1 VNSLA
6 DDRAGTPA
14 PGIRLIPAREPD
26 YAVAPGETL
35 RDRLDELGMT
45 QAELAVRTGLT
56 TKHINQ
62 VLQGVVPLSADVAQ
76 RLEYATGVPARLW
89 NRLEADYRST
99 LVRLGQ
105 RRDLQD
111 DVGWLAELPV
121 RQLVAVGMLPPEPSD
136 TVSRV
141 QQLLA
146 FFGVA
151 SPEAWR
157 QLWQRPAA
165 VFRQSPAHPVVPG
178 ALAAWLRLGELVARD
193 LDAEDFDVERA
204 RELLPRLRGLT
215 ARPLRQSVPVAR
227 DMLAAT
233 GVAVVFVPEI
243 TGARAYGAT
252 RWLSPQRALI
262 QLSLRGKTDD
272 ALWETLFH
280 ELGHVLLHGKREIFV
295 ELDDESSDRDGGELD
310 HDMPSGGR
318 DAQER
323 EAWRFATRV
332 LFGETGLARL
342 DGVRTMD
349 DAVDLADELG
359 IAPSIVVARLQA
371 SGRWNYRHG
380 ARLKRPVPPL
390 EELTGERPSRVQP
403 RPRRQD
409 RRRKG
414 EGDVG

>member
-1 VNSLA
+1 MA
-6 DDRAGTPA
+6 DDSANMSAAHAG
-14 PGIRLIPAREPD
+14 LLPAREPD

-62 VLQGVVPLSADVAQ
+62 VLQGVVPLSAEVAQ
-76 RLEYATGVPARLW
+76 RLEYATAVPARLW

-111 DVGWLAELPV
+111 DIGWLAELPV
-121 RQLVAVGMLPPEPSD
+121 RQLVALGALPPEPAD
-136 TVSRV
+136 KVSRV

-165 VFRQSPAHPVVPG
+165 VFRQSQAHPVMPA
-178 ALAAWLRLGELVARD
+178 ALAAWLRLGELAARD
-193 LDAEDFDVERA
+193 LDAGHFDAEQA
-204 RELLPRLRGLT
+204 RELLPRLRELT
-215 ARPLRQSVPVAR
+215 ARPLRQAVPVAR
-227 DMLAAT
+227 DSLAAA
-233 GVAVVFVPEI
+233 GVVVAFVPEV

-252 RWLSPQRALI
+252 RWLSPQQALI

-280 ELGHVLLHGKREIFV
+280 ELGHVLLHGKREMFV
-295 ELDDESSDRDGGELD
+295 ELDDEPSDRDSGEPD
-310 HDMPSGGR
+310 HAAASGER
-318 DAQER
+318 VTQER
-323 EAWRFATRV
+323 DAWRFATRV

-342 DGVRTMD
+342 DEVQTVD
-349 DAVDLADELG
+349 DAVDLADDLG

-371 SGRWNYRHG
+371 SGRWSYRQG

-390 EELTGERPSRVQP
+390 EELTGVHPSPVQP
-403 RPRRQD
+403 RPPRRD

-414 EGDVG
+414 EGDVD

>member
-1 VNSLA
+1 VNSVA
-6 DDRAGTPA
+6 DDGTGMSAAHAG
-14 PGIRLIPAREPD
+14 LLSAREPD

-35 RDRLDELGMT
+35 RDRLDELGMR

-89 NRLEADYRST
+89 NRLEADYRSA

-121 RQLVAVGMLPPEPSD
+121 RQLVALGALPPEPSD
-136 TVSRV
+136 KVSRV

-165 VFRQSPAHPVVPG
+165 VFRQSQAHPVVPG
-178 ALAAWLRLGELVARD
+178 ALAAWLRLGELAARD
-193 LDAEDFDVERA
+193 LDAGDFDAERVH
-204 RELLPRLRGLT
+204 ELLPRLRELT
-215 ARPLRQSVPVAR
+215 ARPLRQAVPVAR
-227 DMLAAT
+227 DSLAAT
-233 GVAVVFVPEI
+233 GVVVAFVPEI

-252 RWLSPQRALI
+252 RWLSPQQALI

-280 ELGHVLLHGKREIFV
+280 ELGHVVLHGKREMFV
-295 ELDDESSDRDGGELD
+295 ELDEPSDRDSGRPAHDVASGER
-310 HDMPSGGR
+310 GT
-318 DAQER
+318 QER
-323 EAWRFATRV
+323 DAWRFATRV

-342 DGVRTMD
+342 DEVQTVD

-371 SGRWNYRHG
+371 SGRWSYRQG

-390 EELTGERPSRVQP
+390 EELTGDGPSRVQP

-414 EGDVG
+414 EDDAD